1 LKISISKTKIS
12 TIALVLLLSISG
24 IISILPAVVAHDP
37 AWSIPTWAY
46 VSVSPRTVGVGEYT
60 LIVFYLDKWPPTAGG
75 EGGDRWQGHM
85 IEITKP
91 DGSMEQLGPFAS
103 GPVGSGWTTYTP
115 TQVGEYTIVHKWPGQ
130 THVRGI
136 EPPNPNGI
144 PYIGDYFEAST
155 SEPTTLV
162 VTSEPAEQWSEP
174 PVTTGYW
181 TRPINSANRNWAQ
194 LASNWLKGSWLVD
207 DFQRWGKAPNTS
219 HIMWTKPVIS
229 GGIPDASWGAQHGQ
243 TTDYENFFSDPIIMN
258 GKIYWNWEMYPNYG
272 YYCTDLQTGENIWY
286 KNGTDNGLGQIVGDV
301 RYQGAGGA
309 GVYSGETYAQLS
321 FGQMFHYYSLN
332 GEGVMSHLWITSGST
347 WHMLEA
353 DSGNW
358 VMSLVNVPGGQTI
371 TDQDGS
377 IVRYTYDDDTGRFLG
392 WNVTQAI
399 GPPSPTGTGQ
409 AQWEPRQGHVI
420 DAVNDT
426 TWMEWGP
433 RGENIPI
440 EFIDMPRS
448 GYTMNVTGPTGLPG
462 GFTVLQDGNRVPKV
476 FLSQPFGSYPRSGT
490 VNLPQEF
497 NMWAVEIT
505 TDGEYTPKPDQTY
518 TQNWN
523 LGYDVKLLWNKTIP
537 YPLTNGETWFRG
549 VASYEDDV
557 WTLYC
562 KETRQMW
569 GYSLTTGNLLWGP
582 TESEDAWN
590 VYSRNQR
597 VAYGNIYSYGYGGR
611 LYCYDIKTGELKWT
625 YVAEGIGYESPYGD
639 YQLSHVGTVD
649 GKIYMYSS
657 EHSPTTPLWRGSYL
671 RCIDAF
677 TGEEIWKSLNFVS
690 GAGIADGKIV
700 AGNWYDQRMYCYGK
714 GPSATTVTA
723 SPKITEWGRSVLIE
737 GTVTD
742 ESAGAK
748 QLIEDG
754 KFTIVPAIADE
765 HMDEWMDYV
774 YMQQNCPTY
783 YTGVEVKLETL
794 DPNNN
799 FYEIGT
805 VTSDASGMYKLMWEP
820 PVPGEYT
827 IIATFTG
834 SDSYG
839 SSWAETAIGIEQSSL
854 GQQMEPELMDSK
866 PTTTEPATSEPAIPT
881 GAPFI
886 TTEVVI
892 IALVAVASI
901 IGIAAFLLLRKRK

>member
-392 WNVTQAI
+392 WNVTQSI
-399 GPPSPTGTGQ
+399 GPPSPSGTGQ
-409 AQWEPRQGHVI
+409 QQWEPRQGHVI
-420 DAVNDT
+420 DAQNDSSWT
-426 TWMEWGP
+426 EWGEYMF
-433 RGENIPI
+433 GLAYFTEDQIQ
-440 EFIDMPRS
+440 PRS
-448 GYTMNVTGPTGLPG
+448 GYTMNTTGPVGLQG
-462 GFTVLQDGNRVPKV
+462 GFSVVQDENRVPKM
-476 FLSQPFGSYPRSGT
+476 FLSQPFGSFPLSGT
-490 VNLPQEF
+490 VGQPQEF
-497 NMWAVEIT
+497 NMWCVRIDEGAQ
-505 TDGEYTPKPDQTY
+505 PWSPNPDMSW
-518 TQNWN
+518 TQNTN
-523 LGYDVKLLWNKTIP
+523 LGYGVTLLWNKTIP
-537 YPLTNGETWFRG
+537 YPLTGSQTWSRGAVNYETG
-549 VASYEDDV
+549 VWVLE
-557 WTLYC
+557 C
-562 KETRQMW
+562 KETRQKW
-569 GYSLTTGNLLWGP
+569 GYSLDTGNLLWGP
-582 TESEDAWN
+582 TAPEDPWN
-590 VYSRNQR
+590 VYGQGNN
-597 VAYGNIYSYGYGGR
+597 VAYGNIYGTGYGGR
-611 LYCYDIKTGELKWT
+611 LYCYDMTTGELKWT
-625 YVAEGIGYESPYGD
+625 YEAKGIGYESPYGD
-639 YQLSHVGTVD
+639 YPLSIAAIAD
-649 GKIYMYSS
+649 GKVYMYSS

-671 RCIDAF
+671 RCVDAY
-677 TGEEIWKSLNFVS
+677 TGQEIWKSLNFVTGS
-690 GAGIADGKIV
+690 ALADGYIV
-700 AGNWYDQRMYCYGK
+700 AGNWYDQQMYCYGK
-714 GPSATTVTA
+714 GPSATTVTIQDDVI
-723 SPKITEWGRSVLIE
+723 PRGESVLIK

-742 ESAGAK
+742 ESTGAK
-748 QLIEDG
+748 NMAPKLG
-754 KFTIVPAIADE
+754 LANGLPAIADKD
-765 HMDEWMDYV
+765 MDAWMEYV
-774 YMQQNCPTY
+774 YMQQSCPVAE
-783 YTGVEVKLETL
+783 GVQVTL
-794 DPNNN
+794 DTIDPNGN
-799 FYEIGT
+799 FIHIGT
-805 VTSDASGMYKLMWEP
+805 VTSDMSGMFSHMWTPDIE
-820 PVPGEYT
+820 GKYT
-827 IIATFTG
+827 VIATFEG
-834 SDSYG
+834 SNSYG
-839 SSWAETAIGIEQSSL
+839 ASYAETAIGVTPPVSPGGPI
-854 GQQMEPELMDSK
+854 EPE
-866 PTTTEPATSEPAIPT
+866 EPAA
-881 GAPFI
+881 APLI
-886 TTEVVI
+886 TTELAIIMAIVVI
-892 IALVAVASI
+892 AA
-901 IGIAAFLLLRKRK
+901 IGIVAFWALRKRK